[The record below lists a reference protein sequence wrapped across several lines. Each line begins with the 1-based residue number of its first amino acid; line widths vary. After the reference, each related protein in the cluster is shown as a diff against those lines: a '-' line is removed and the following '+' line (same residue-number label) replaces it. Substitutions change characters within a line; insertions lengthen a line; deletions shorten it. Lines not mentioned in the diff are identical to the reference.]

1 MKRIVAGILAHV
13 DAGKTTLS
21 EALLY
26 ATGQVRKLGR
36 VDHGD
41 AFLDTDAMER
51 QRGITIFT
59 EPAVIATPDLT
70 ITLLDTP
77 GHVDFS
83 AETERT
89 LAVLDYAILVISGA
103 DGIQGHTE
111 TLWRLLN
118 RYQVPTFVFVNKM
131 DAPGADK
138 TQLLAQLKK
147 RFSDGCVDFTEPID
161 GERMEEIAMQNET
174 AMDAYLDT
182 ETVPDETIRAMIARR
197 ELFPCYFGSALKMDG
212 IEQFVAG
219 FERFAQE
226 PQYNDEFGARIYKVS
241 HDAQGNRL
249 TWLKVTGGELKAKMM
264 LSGTAHAGDADAVA
278 EDGQW
283 HEKADQ
289 VRVYS
294 GAKSTTVDTVPAGT
308 ICAVTGLTQTFPGEG
323 LGMERDAGSPVL
335 QPVLTYTLEP
345 GECDIHK
352 CLVALRELEDEDP
365 LLHVVWQSRLEEVH
379 LQLMGAVQLEIIQQI
394 MHDRFGL
401 DVTFGPGSIL
411 YKETIAAPIE
421 GIGHFEP
428 LRHYAETHVLLEP
441 LPQDSG
447 MAYATV
453 CSEDVLD
460 RNWQRLIL
468 THLAEKCHRG
478 VLTGAPLTDV
488 KITLLAGR
496 AHVKHTEGGD
506 FRQATWRAVRQGL
519 MQAESVLLEPYYA
532 FRIEIPAEQIGR
544 AISDVR
550 LMSGTFSSP
559 ETHGDMAVLTGRA
572 PVATMRDYPAEV
584 AAYTR
589 GRGRISCSVAG
600 YDTCHNAQEVIA
612 ESGYDPTRDLDNTP
626 DSVFCAHG
634 AGTVIPW
641 DRVRDY
647 MHIDTGFGK
656 AETQTPPPAPRMFR
670 RRFDLDDRE
679 LEEILQREFGP
690 IRRSQYAAPVR
701 NAAPGADE
709 TERAELFHPRRE
721 RVIVDGYNVIFAW
734 DELRALA
741 DSGHI
746 DAARERLMDALS
758 NYAAFTRREVV
769 VVFDGYRVPGGQ
781 GEKFDRSG
789 LHVVFTRQGETADAY
804 MEKLADEIGKN
815 ESVRVV
821 TSDALIQL
829 TALRAG
835 VLRMSAR
842 EFRQELAQ
850 VAQQLEAAIRDIN
863 GR

>member
-131 DAPGADK
+131 DSPGADK

-197 ELFPCYFGSALKMDG
+197 ELFPCYFGSALKVDG

-226 PQYNDEFGARIYKVS
+226 PQYNGEFGARIYKVS

-394 MHDRFGL
+394 
-401 DVTFGPGSIL
+401 
-411 YKETIAAPIE
+411 
-421 GIGHFEP
+421 
-428 LRHYAETHVLLEP
+428 EP
-441 LPQDSG
+441 LPQGSG

-460 RNWQRLIL
+460 RNWQRLIMQHFQERE
-468 THLAEKCHRG
+468 HLG
-478 VLTGAPLTDV
+478 VLTGSPITDMR
-488 KITLLAGR
+488 ITLLTGR
-496 AHVKHTEGGD
+496 AHLKHTEGGD
-506 FRQATWRAVRQGL
+506 FRQATYRAIRQGL
-519 MQAESVLLEPYYA
+519 MEAKKKGDCRLLEPWYG
-532 FRIEIPAEQIGR
+532 FRLEVPQDMVGHAMADIQR
-544 AISDVR
+544 
-550 LMSGTFSSP
+550 MSGTFDTP
-559 ETHGDMAVLTGRA
+559 TGDGEYMVLNGTA
-572 PVATMRDYPAEV
+572 PVSEMRDYAMDV
-584 AAYTR
+584 NAYTH
-589 GRGRISCSVAG
+589 GRGHLSCVFAG
-600 YDTCHNAQEVIA
+600 YQPCHNADEVIENMA
-612 ESGYDPTRDLDNTP
+612 YDPESDLENTP

-634 AGTVIPW
+634 AGYPVKWYKVPEFMHL
-641 DRVRDY
+641 DY
-647 MHIDTGFGK
+647 
-656 AETQTPPPAPRMFR
+656 
-670 RRFDLDDRE
+670 
-679 LEEILQREFGP
+679 
-690 IRRSQYAAPVR
+690 
-701 NAAPGADE
+701 
-709 TERAELFHPRRE
+709 
-721 RVIVDGYNVIFAW
+721 AW
-734 DELRALA
+734 D
-741 DSGHI
+741 GM
-746 DAARERLMDALS
+746 RE
-758 NYAAFTRREVV
+758 
-769 VVFDGYRVPGGQ
+769 
-781 GEKFDRSG
+781 
-789 LHVVFTRQGETADAY
+789 
-804 MEKLADEIGKN
+804 
-815 ESVRVV
+815 
-821 TSDALIQL
+821 
-829 TALRAG
+829 
-835 VLRMSAR
+835 
-842 EFRQELAQ
+842 
-850 VAQQLEAAIRDIN
+850 
-863 GR
+863 